1 MLAIKLNTDGVA
13 VEVSLAEQGSQLK
26 QLQEAVEGLV
36 EAVDLSPTLTMW
48 CNEEGKLNGLP
59 FNSLATDLWEESFG
73 RTDLIKG
80 NVIFTGGT
88 GEEGETLGLNEET
101 ANRLRKL
108 FGLK

>member
-13 VEVSLAEQGSQLK
+13 TEVEFAPVGKRLQ
-26 QLQEAVEGLV
+26 QLQDAVGGWV

-73 RTDLIKG
+73 QTDFIKG

-88 GEEGETLGLNEET
+88 DEEGETLGLDEAT
-101 ANRLRKL
+101 ADKLRKL
-108 FGLK
+108 FGL